1 MHSFSPKVI
10 NYSKEEGLKS
20 CFMSNALS
28 DMRESKTISMIFCHA
43 ILVRDKNPFIVVS
56 KIASLQLPEM
66 ISTMA
71 FISMQIYYILAMNY
85 FNACVKNFAYRIL

>member
-10 NYSKEEGLKS
+10 NYSKEEGLES

-71 FISMQIYYILAMNY
+71 FIFKYANLLHFGHELLQCLCEELCI
-85 FNACVKNFAYRIL
+85 